1 MTKTNNKRPTKD
13 KSTVT
18 TSTASANA
26 ANADTANWGYENDI
40 DGDIWRY
47 SAFTESGA
55 YTLAKTMKR
64 LGCTIVEKPSQR
76 KDGLWFFAF
85 SNPLRE
91 IRDKS

>member
-18 TSTASANA
+18 TSTASAS
-26 ANADTANWGYENDI
+26 DKTAEAGDWYYENDI

-47 SAFTESGA
+47 SAFSESGA

-64 LGCTIVEKPSQR
+64 LGCTIVEKPTLR
-76 KDGLWFFAF
+76 DDGLWFFAF

-91 IRDKS
+91 LRSKS